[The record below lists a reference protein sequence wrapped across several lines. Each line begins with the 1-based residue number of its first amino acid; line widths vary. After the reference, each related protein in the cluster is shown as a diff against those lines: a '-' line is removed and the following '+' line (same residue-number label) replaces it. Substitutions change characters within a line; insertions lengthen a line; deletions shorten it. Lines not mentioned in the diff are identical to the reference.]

1 MESIG
6 NIPSDMSFSSIV
18 LDPSSQA
25 KETKAKINKL
35 HQTKMLLHGKRNYQQ
50 NEKAIHWV
58 GEDICK

>member
-6 NIPSDMSFSSIV
+6 NIPSDTSFSSIV

-50 NEKAIHWV
+50 NEKAVH
-58 GEDICK
+58 